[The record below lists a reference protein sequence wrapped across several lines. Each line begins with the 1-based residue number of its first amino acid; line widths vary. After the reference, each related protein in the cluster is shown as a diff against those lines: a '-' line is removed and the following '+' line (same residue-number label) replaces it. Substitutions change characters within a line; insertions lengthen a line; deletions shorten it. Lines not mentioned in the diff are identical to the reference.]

1 MSFKIRLKPSN
12 HQFELDGKETIL
24 RAGMLSG
31 LNLAHNCMNGS
42 CGNCLARLVDGEIEQ
57 IRHHDYALTPQQKQ
71 NREFLTCCHR
81 PVTDLVLEMQELDT
95 VQEIPY
101 QEITVKVSKTDLCED
116 DVMHLQLRAS
126 RSQVLDFLAG
136 QKVQLY
142 LGDGSCVKLG
152 ISSCP
157 CDGLNLRFHLRNTG
171 GEFCSKI
178 FPQLKKG
185 EKIQIKGPM
194 GDFTLN
200 ESSDAPLI
208 FIAWDTGFAQIQ
220 SLIDHV
226 ISESEERQIR
236 LLWLSE
242 RTHYFENYCRA
253 WADVLDHFQYETLN
267 CRLSDIS
274 TTLTDRMEMID
285 RLHHHDIYAILP
297 EEQLLDFIQQLDARG
312 FPASQLYT
320 EAF

>member
-1 MSFKIRLKPSN
+1 MTFKIRLKPSD
-12 HQFELDGKETIL
+12 HQFELEGKETIL
-24 RAGMLSG
+24 RAGMRSG
-31 LNLAHNCMNGS
+31 LNLPHNCMNGS
-42 CGNCLARLVDGEIEQ
+42 CGNCLAKLVDGEIEQ
-57 IRHHDYALTPQQKQ
+57 VRHHDYKLTPQQIQKQ
-71 NREFLTCCHR
+71 QFLTCCHK
-81 PVTDLVLEMQELDT
+81 PVTDLVLEMHELDT

-101 QEITVKVSKTDLCED
+101 QEITAKVSKTDLCED

-136 QKVQLY
+136 QKVELY
-142 LGDGSCVKLG
+142 LKDGSCVRLG

-157 CDGLNLRFHLRNTG
+157 CDGLSLRFHLRNTG

-185 EKIQIKGPM
+185 EKILIKGPM

-200 ESSDAPLI
+200 ESSEAPLI

-220 SLIDHV
+220 SIIDHV

-236 LLWLSE
+236 VLWLSD

-253 WADVLDHFQYETLN
+253 WADVLDNFHYETVN
-267 CRLSDIS
+267 CSLSETSSI
-274 TTLTDRMEMID
+274 LLERMEKID
-285 RLHHHDIYAILP
+285 CLEQHDIYAVLP
-297 EEQLLDFIQQLDARG
+297 EKQLSGLKQLLG
-312 FPASQLYT
+312 EKEFPTNQLYT
-320 EAF
+320 DVF